1 MIEGGVLT
9 MQEEKQVKFEKG
21 KVSEYNGQQDIY
33 CDFVTVT
40 EGSKQDVYYLLN
52 DKKLDNGF
60 YIASTV
66 LKEAIDPQI
75 LRTHL
80 GVINQKG
87 DIIIPFENK
96 SIKTI
101 EDKYLLVVRSEA
113 KTKSVLDAIA
123 SRNDPLSAEKMVNA
137 NASIKDKL
145 NRIMNGK
152 FILNDLLSEGTVYTL
167 DGKNIFDN
175 QYYSFI
181 GMTDD
186 SFYCSS
192 NVPESSVAQFPR
204 TDLFAVKPSGI
215 LAEEE
220 PSNDKVVV
228 DPVLP
233 EIKPTEEKKED
244 TLDVTGVSVSKD
256 KIDAAL
262 NAFVSDDEKTSIV
275 ESSEP
280 LEEKKDE
287 ESKDSLGIIPPVSID
302 KPKDGEIPPIAETQE
317 NNDVKDE
324 GVEPFHITDEPFQ
337 LSGEE
342 ETPVEEEK
350 DPVETD
356 SVSISENGNDNS
368 METKDMGD
376 VVHAVSDIVQKNKQL
391 EQQNQDLEARISELE
406 KENQNYQAQTQE
418 TSRLKDENSRLLE
431 ENRKLTVING
441 GLQNTMNQ
449 IRQELGINSVS
460 TETASYEY
468 QKVA

>member
-1 MIEGGVLT
+1 M
-9 MQEEKQVKFEKG
+9 VKG
-21 KVSEYNGQQDIY
+21 MR
-33 CDFVTVT
+33 
-40 EGSKQDVYYLLN
+40 L
-52 DKKLDNGF
+52 
-60 YIASTV
+60 
-66 LKEAIDPQI
+66 
-75 LRTHL
+75 
-80 GVINQKG
+80 
-87 DIIIPFENK
+87 
-96 SIKTI
+96 
-101 EDKYLLVVRSEA
+101 
-113 KTKSVLDAIA
+113 
-123 SRNDPLSAEKMVNA
+123 M
-137 NASIKDKL
+137 
-145 NRIMNGK
+145 GK

-186 SFYCSS
+186 SFYCST
-192 NVPESSVAQFPR
+192 NVPESSIAQFPR
-204 TDLFAVKPSGI
+204 TDLFAVKPNGI
-215 LAEEE
+215 LAEDK

-262 NAFVSDDEKTSIV
+262 NASVSDDEKISIV
-275 ESSEP
+275 ENSES
-280 LEEKKDE
+280 LGEKKDE
-287 ESKDSLGIIPPVSID
+287 ESKDSLGILIPPISID
-302 KPKDGEIPPIAETQE
+302 KPKDVEIPPIAETQE
-317 NNDVKDE
+317 NNEVKDE
-324 GVEPFHITDEPFQ
+324 DVEPFNITNEPFQ

-342 ETPVEEEK
+342 ETPVEEK
-350 DPVETD
+350 KD
-356 SVSISENGNDNS
+356 SVDADSTSISENSNDKS
-368 METKDMGD
+368 TETKDMGD

-391 EQQNQDLEARISELE
+391 EQQNKDLEARISELE
-406 KENQNYQAQTQE
+406 KENQNYQIQTQE
-418 TSRLKDENSRLLE
+418 TSQLRDENSRLLE

>member
-1 MIEGGVLT
+1 M
-9 MQEEKQVKFEKG
+9 
-21 KVSEYNGQQDIY
+21 
-33 CDFVTVT
+33 
-40 EGSKQDVYYLLN
+40 
-52 DKKLDNGF
+52 
-60 YIASTV
+60 
-66 LKEAIDPQI
+66 
-75 LRTHL
+75 
-80 GVINQKG
+80 
-87 DIIIPFENK
+87 
-96 SIKTI
+96 
-101 EDKYLLVVRSEA
+101 
-113 KTKSVLDAIA
+113 
-123 SRNDPLSAEKMVNA
+123 
-137 NASIKDKL
+137 
-145 NRIMNGK
+145 GK

-186 SFYCSS
+186 SFYCST
-192 NVPESSVAQFPR
+192 NVPESSIAQFPR
-204 TDLFAVKPSGI
+204 TDLFAVKPNGI
-215 LAEEE
+215 LAEDK

-262 NAFVSDDEKTSIV
+262 NASVSDDEKTSIV
-275 ESSEP
+275 ETPES
-280 LEEKKDE
+280 LGEKKEE
-287 ESKDSLGIIPPVSID
+287 ESKDSLGILIPPISID
-302 KPKDGEIPPIAETQE
+302 KPKDVEIPSIAETQE
-317 NNDVKDE
+317 NNEVKDE
-324 GVEPFHITDEPFQ
+324 GVEPFHITNEPFQ

-342 ETPVEEEK
+342 ETPVE
-350 DPVETD
+350 VD
-356 SVSISENGNDNS
+356 STSISENSNDNS
-368 METKDMGD
+368 TETKDMGD

-391 EQQNQDLEARISELE
+391 EQQNKDLEVRISELE
-406 KENQNYQAQTQE
+406 KENQNYQTQTQE
-418 TSRLKDENSRLLE
+418 TSRLRDENSRLLE

>member
-145 NRIMNGK
+145 NRIMNGQGDEVNGK

-186 SFYCSS
+186 SFYCST

-262 NAFVSDDEKTSIV
+262 NASDSTAENT
-275 ESSEP
+275 ESFE
-280 LEEKKDE
+280 EEKAE
-287 ESKDSLGIIPPVSID
+287 ESNDSLGTLIPPISID
-302 KPKDGEIPPIAETQE
+302 KTKEVENSVVTEAQDDTEI
-317 NNDVKDE
+317 KDE
-324 GVEPFHITDEPFQ
+324 SMEPFSGVDEAI
-337 LSGEE
+337 SKEE
-342 ETPVEEEK
+342 
-350 DPVETD
+350 D
-356 SVSISENGNDNS
+356 SISSGDNSEEAS
-368 METKDMGD
+368 METQDMGD
-376 VVHAVSDIVQKNKQL
+376 VVHAVSDIVQRNRQLQEQNK
-391 EQQNQDLEARISELE
+391 DLEARIMELE
-406 KENQNYQAQTQE
+406 QE
-418 TSRLKDENSRLLE
+418 TQKYQSQIQEVSSLRDENSRLLE
-431 ENRKLTVING
+431 ENRKLTVLNG
-441 GLQNTMNQ
+441 GLENTMNQ
-449 IRQELGINSVS
+449 IRQELGINSSS